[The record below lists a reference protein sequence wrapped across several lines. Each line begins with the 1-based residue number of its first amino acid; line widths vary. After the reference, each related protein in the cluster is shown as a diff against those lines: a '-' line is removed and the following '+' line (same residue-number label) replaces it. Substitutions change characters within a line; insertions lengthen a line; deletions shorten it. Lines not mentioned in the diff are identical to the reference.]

1 LDFAKGLIK
10 AAGESDVADAYF
22 KDQARNLH
30 LRIQK
35 AFIAAN
41 FVEIPTRMAAK
52 RESKT
57 VQDMQK
63 ADSLLQA
70 ALANSAGGGSDAG
83 SGSSGGSAITVTVYS
98 AITVTVY
105 STPNCSRLIP
115 PPHRSP
121 W

>member
-1 LDFAKGLIK
+1 MNGGSAYRGQLDLAKGLIK
-10 AAGESDVADAYF
+10 AAG
-22 KDQARNLH
+22 DQARNLH

-41 FVEIPTRMAAK
+41 LSKSLPEWLQK

-70 ALANSAGGGSDAG
+70 ALANSAGGRSDAG
-83 SGSSGGSAITVTVYS
+83 SGSGGRSGSD
-98 AITVTVY
+98 
-105 STPNCSRLIP
+105 SR
-115 PPHRSP
+115 S
-121 W
+121 

>member
-1 LDFAKGLIK
+1 LDLAKRLIK

-41 FVEIPTRMAAK
+41 LSKSLPEWLQK

-63 ADSLLQA
+63 ADSLLQV
-70 ALANSAGGGSDAG
+70 ALANSAGGRSDAG
-83 SGSSGGSAITVTVYS
+83 SGSGGRSGSD
-98 AITVTVY
+98 
-105 STPNCSRLIP
+105 SR
-115 PPHRSP
+115 S
-121 W
+121 